1 VPLTLT
7 NQQTGQVLQEHSR
20 RDWLRKFRTT
30 VRDVALWAWKE
41 NTMLVGL
48 SVTTDQN
55 GQFRIEHPGAVI
67 QFRKEKLKLK
77 AVFTAITHHC
87 IGRA

>member
-1 VPLTLT
+1 MRNDGMSPVPEL
-7 NQQTGQVLQEHSR
+7 G
-20 RDWLRKFRTT
+20 LRKFRTT
-30 VRDVALWAWKE
+30 FATWLLCAWKE
-41 NTMLVGL
+41 NTMLVGF

-67 QFRKEKLKLK
+67 QFRKEQLKPK
-77 AVFTAITHHC
+77 AVFTAITRRC